1 MLLFLLLLYSSTC
14 STIVSCNISISGTF
28 KSYIEDEYKRTNLM
42 PRVSVQLILTLK
54 LPGSADMTEKIT
66 HLLSLFRQPSWSAC
80 TAVLYGK
87 QLRREQAELNINQL
101 KLRFWHGGWWVHRW
115 FSWQIDFVDR
125 VNYGNYSIV
134 ETTVLLSLHSSIEIY
149 ILYTSSV

>member
-54 LPGSADMTEKIT
+54 LPGSADADMTEKIT
-66 HLLSLFRQPSWSAC
+66 NLLSLFRQPSWSAC
-80 TAVLYGK
+80 TAILYGK
-87 QLRREQAELNINQL
+87 QLRREQAELNINWQFSCL
-101 KLRFWHGGWWVHRW
+101 SCCIHTDSHTKLG
-115 FSWQIDFVDR
+115 
-125 VNYGNYSIV
+125 
-134 ETTVLLSLHSSIEIY
+134 ETMSAF
-149 ILYTSSV
+149 

>member
-42 PRVSVQLILTLK
+42 PRVSVQLILILK
-54 LPGSADMTEKIT
+54 LPGSADSEIRQPVVTADMTERIT

-80 TAVLYGK
+80 TAILYGK
-87 QLRREQAELNINQL
+87 QLRREQAELNINWQFSCL
-101 KLRFWHGGWWVHRW
+101 SCCLQTNSHTKLG
-115 FSWQIDFVDR
+115 
-125 VNYGNYSIV
+125 
-134 ETTVLLSLHSSIEIY
+134 ETMSAF
-149 ILYTSSV
+149 

>member
-1 MLLFLLLLYSSTC
+1 MLLFLLLLHLSTC

-87 QLRREQAELNINQL
+87 QLRREQAELNINWQFSCL
-101 KLRFWHGGWWVHRW
+101 SGCLHTNSHTKLG
-115 FSWQIDFVDR
+115 
-125 VNYGNYSIV
+125 
-134 ETTVLLSLHSSIEIY
+134 ETM
-149 ILYTSSV
+149 SVF

>member
-14 STIVSCNISISGTF
+14 STIVSCNISISGTY

-54 LPGSADMTEKIT
+54 LPGSDMTEKIT

-87 QLRREQAELNINQL
+87 QLRREQAELNINWQFSYL
-101 KLRFWHGGWWVHRW
+101 SCCIHTNSHTKLG
-115 FSWQIDFVDR
+115 
-125 VNYGNYSIV
+125 
-134 ETTVLLSLHSSIEIY
+134 ETMSAF
-149 ILYTSSV
+149 

>member
-54 LPGSADMTEKIT
+54 LPGSDMTEKIT

-87 QLRREQAELNINQL
+87 QLRREQAELNINWQFSYL
-101 KLRFWHGGWWVHRW
+101 SCCIHTNSHTKLG
-115 FSWQIDFVDR
+115 
-125 VNYGNYSIV
+125 
-134 ETTVLLSLHSSIEIY
+134 ETMSAF
-149 ILYTSSV
+149 

>member
-54 LPGSADMTEKIT
+54 LPGSDMTEKIT

-87 QLRREQAELNINQL
+87 QLRREQAELNINWQFSCL
-101 KLRFWHGGWWVHRW
+101 SCCIHTNSHTKLG
-115 FSWQIDFVDR
+115 
-125 VNYGNYSIV
+125 
-134 ETTVLLSLHSSIEIY
+134 ETMSAF
-149 ILYTSSV
+149 

>member
-28 KSYIEDEYKRTNLM
+28 KSYIGDEYKKTNLM

-54 LPGSADMTEKIT
+54 LPGSADMTENIT

-87 QLRREQAELNINQL
+87 QLRREQAELNINWQFSCL
-101 KLRFWHGGWWVHRW
+101 SCCIHTNSHTKLG
-115 FSWQIDFVDR
+115 
-125 VNYGNYSIV
+125 
-134 ETTVLLSLHSSIEIY
+134 ETMSAF
-149 ILYTSSV
+149 